1 MTQRIRLWKV
11 VDRQAQGGGRPQEIP
26 SSEVGLEKQLEAWL
40 EHDISMLDPG
50 LLVVGR
56 QVHTP
61 NGRIDLLCID
71 REGLIVVVELKK
83 GRTSREVVAQALDYA
98 SWAKDLNA
106 DDVEAIAKDC
116 GKIGND
122 GSLQDAFD
130 EKFEVDRGDRVDLCE
145 GHRSIVVAED
155 IDDSTERIVRYLSE
169 LRVPINIARMHVFK
183 DSTGQEML
191 AQVFL
196 VEPEVARDR
205 TRSSSNRPSAIA
217 YRRFWTEFLPAL
229 RAAYKDAYKDWT
241 NPRKPSSEQWMGF
254 ASGSGWGN
262 YHAAFCRAADGRY
275 RLRAEVYIDTN
286 DKETTKEVFD
296 KLYAQKQQLEQ
307 SVGEALEWDRLD
319 RKRASRI
326 SLYFDG
332 DMRITQEDRWPAAIE
347 WLVSAM
353 GKMRA
358 TFGPATQGL

>member
-11 VDRQAQGGGRPQEIP
+11 AERTVQEEIP
-26 SSEVGLEKQLEAWL
+26 SSEVGLEKRLEEWL

-56 QVHTP
+56 QVQTP

-106 DDVEAIAKDC
+106 DDVEAIAKER
-116 GKIGND
+116 GKIEND
-122 GSLQDAFD
+122 GSLQETFD
-130 EKFEVDRGDRVDLCE
+130 EKFEVDRGDRVDFCE

-155 IDDSTERIVRYLSE
+155 IDESTERIVRYLSE
-169 LRVPINIARMHVFK
+169 MHVPINIARMHAFK

-205 TRSSSNRPSAIA
+205 TRSSSNSPTAIA
-217 YRRFWTEFLPAL
+217 YRRFWTEFLRAL
-229 RAAYKDAYKDWT
+229 RAAYKDWR
-241 NPRKPSSEQWMGF
+241 NQRKPSSSGSMSF
-254 ASGSGWGN
+254 ASGSSWWWYN
-262 YHAAFCRAADGRY
+262 ATFCKLAEGRY

-358 TFGPATQGL
+358 TFGPAIQEL